1 MMGKA
6 SREKGKRG
14 ERMWAAVCRD
24 HGWMNAR
31 RGVQYSGREGE
42 ADDVTGLPGIH
53 QEVKF
58 VERLNLYDAM
68 DQSLRDASAAGR
80 DEVAIV
86 AHKKSRCGWLV
97 TMNAD
102 DFFRLYQSY
111 YTDMRLDE
119 LKGGHVNES
128 ERETTTR
135 D

>member
-6 SREKGKRG
+6 SRDKGKRG

-24 HGWMNAR
+24 HGFTDAR
-31 RGVQYSGREGE
+31 RAAQYSGMEGQA
-42 ADDVTGLPGIH
+42 ADVVGLPGIH
-53 QEVKF
+53 IEVKF
-58 VERLNLYDAM
+58 VEHLNLRDAM
-68 DQSLRDASAAGR
+68 DQSLRDTAAAGKN
-80 DEVAIV
+80 EVSIV
-86 AHKKSRCGWLV
+86 AHKKSNCGWLV
-97 TMNAD
+97 TMTAD

-119 LKGGHVNES
+119 LKGGHVDES